1 MRRGALH
8 NLEHKSYFCPVL
20 LKEMLEALKQKK
32 VEINRNL
39 KYILQDQE
47 TKTIA
52 KNVFTLKNKENP
64 TIQFE
69 LKTYE

>member
-8 NLEHKSYFCPVL
+8 NLEHKSNFCPVL

-32 VEINRNL
+32 IEINRNL

-47 TKTIA
+47 SKTIA